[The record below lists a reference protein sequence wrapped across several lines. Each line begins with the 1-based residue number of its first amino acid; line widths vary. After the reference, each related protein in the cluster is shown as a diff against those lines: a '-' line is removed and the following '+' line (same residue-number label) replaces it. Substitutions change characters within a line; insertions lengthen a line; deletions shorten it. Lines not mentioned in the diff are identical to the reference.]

1 MTNKTN
7 PTTLPS
13 PSSCTEHDRW
23 NFFFLSVD
31 STKFSSLDTN
41 EINWKQ

>member
-7 PTTLPS
+7 PTTLPPPAVQS
-13 PSSCTEHDRW
+13 MTDET
-23 NFFFLSVD
+23 FFLSVD